1 MSDSLLAAAG
11 LLSPTVAGEA
21 LALDYMDLEQQR
33 QMTIKAANISLYHE
47 IEGTPYLINL
57 HDTPGHIDFT
67 GNVTRSL
74 RAIDGAVVVVDA
86 VEGVMIQTE
95 TVTRQALEERVRPM
109 LFINKI
115 DRLIKELR
123 LSSDQILKTLTNII
137 RDFNHLIE
145 LYCEPE
151 FREGWRV
158 NPLAGTV
165 VFGCAKDRWAFTYD
179 IMNKKGLKFT
189 DIVSAYE
196 KGAEK
201 DLANLIPLHE
211 AVLGMVIKN
220 VLPPHMA
227 QKYRIPKIWRGDLE
241 SDIGKALMSCD
252 EKGPTVMATTHI
264 RVDPSAGIVATG
276 RLFSGTVTEGDE
288 VFLVNSKRSGRVQQV
303 GLYMG
308 PFREVVGS
316 LPAGNIPALLGLG
329 EVRSGE
335 TIASLKDMIPFETVH
350 YISETVMTLAI
361 EPKHPKDLPRLVDVM
376 RRLSIEDPNI
386 KTKIDEKTGEFLISG
401 MGQLHLEIA
410 TTLIRKEGL
419 DIVTSEP
426 IIVYRESVRGR
437 AGPVVARSPNGHNKI
452 SVTVEPLEEE
462 VMKLLMNGEITEM
475 MDKKLQAQLLRKA
488 GWETE
493 EARGVWSIT
502 DSFSILVDVTK
513 GVQRLEEVGGSIR
526 IGFIDS
532 MSEGVLAR
540 EPVRGVKV
548 KLEDA
553 SIHED
558 PAHHGPA
565 QIIPGMRRAIYA
577 ATLLANPVLLEPIL
591 RLDVRV
597 PADLVGTITRIVSQL
612 RGKILDVQQK
622 EHLTYVV
629 GEVPAAETFNLAEI
643 VRSSTGGRAFWDT
656 SFSRWEAVP
665 ASLTQK
671 VISDIRKRKG
681 LPMEV
686 PKVEDFLD

>member
-1 MSDSLLAAAG
+1 
-11 LLSPTVAGEA
+11 
-21 LALDYMDLEQQR
+21 
-33 QMTIKAANISLYHE
+33 
-47 IEGTPYLINL
+47 
-57 HDTPGHIDFT
+57 
-67 GNVTRSL
+67 
-74 RAIDGAVVVVDA
+74 
-86 VEGVMIQTE
+86 
-95 TVTRQALEERVRPM
+95 
-109 LFINKI
+109 
-115 DRLIKELR
+115 
-123 LSSDQILKTLTNII
+123 
-137 RDFNHLIE
+137 
-145 LYCEPE
+145 
-151 FREGWRV
+151 
-158 NPLAGTV
+158 
-165 VFGCAKDRWAFTYD
+165 
-179 IMNKKGLKFT
+179 
-189 DIVSAYE
+189 
-196 KGAEK
+196 
-201 DLANLIPLHE
+201 
-211 AVLGMVIKN
+211 
-220 VLPPHMA
+220 
-227 QKYRIPKIWRGDLE
+227 
-241 SDIGKALMSCD
+241 
-252 EKGPTVMATTHI
+252 
-264 RVDPSAGIVATG
+264 
-276 RLFSGTVTEGDE
+276 
-288 VFLVNSKRSGRVQQV
+288 
-303 GLYMG
+303 
-308 PFREVVGS
+308 
-316 LPAGNIPALLGLG
+316 
-329 EVRSGE
+329 
-335 TIASLKDMIPFETVH
+335 
-350 YISETVMTLAI
+350 
-361 EPKHPKDLPRLVDVM
+361 
-376 RRLSIEDPNI
+376 
-386 KTKIDEKTGEFLISG
+386 
-401 MGQLHLEIA
+401 
-410 TTLIRKEGL
+410 
-419 DIVTSEP
+419 
-426 IIVYRESVRGR
+426 
-437 AGPVVARSPNGHNKI
+437 
-452 SVTVEPLEEE
+452 
-462 VMKLLMNGEITEM
+462 MKLLMNGEITEM

-671 VISDIRKRKG
+671 VISDIRKKKG